1 MKKGRI
7 LILVVIFMATV
18 AVFGQTGP
26 DYAFKVLANKGA
38 NEVKTGSAWSAVKT
52 GASLK
57 KEDEIKVT
65 ENSYLGLVHSSG
77 KPMELK
83 QAGTYK
89 VADLAAKMGGG
100 SSVLVKYTDFI
111 LSSNS
116 ADAKKNRLSA
126 TGAVHRGGLAS
137 INVFMPDNQYANV
150 YNNIAII
157 NWDITKVKG
166 PYVVIIKNMF
176 DEELLVKDA
185 TEGTVQIDLNDPK
198 FASESALLVDV
209 KTKANQKSKT
219 EDPSHLIKRMS
230 PAEQAKIKKALQ
242 EITGEVKEETALNK
256 LILAG
261 FYEENKLLIDATT
274 AYEQAIKLAPDVPS
288 YKEAYEEF
296 LLRNKMKE
304 VK

>member
-38 NEVKTGSAWSAVKT
+38 NEVKVGSAWSAVKT

-89 VADLAAKMGGG
+89 VADLAAKMGAG

-126 TGAVHRGGLAS
+126 TGAVHRGFTS

-150 YNNIAII
+150 YNNLVII
-157 NWDITKVKG
+157 NWDVTKVKG

-176 DEELLVKDA
+176 DEELLVKD
-185 TEGTVQIDLNDPK
+185 TNEGTVQIDLNDPK
-198 FASESALLVDV
+198 FAGESALLVDV

-230 PAEQAKIKKALQ
+230 PAEQAKVKKALQ
-242 EITGEVKEETALNK
+242 EISIEVKDETALNK

-304 VK
+304 AK